1 MSLTS
6 WKNKNSSNL
15 CCFYVGLNVTRKL
28 VVLTLA
34 IRSFHAKQIM
44 DGSYEYQSNEDV
56 EKTHVYTIF
65 GLTTGIVAKD
75 KNIYIFHKLYEGIRF
90 TRGICL

>member
-1 MSLTS
+1 
-6 WKNKNSSNL
+6 
-15 CCFYVGLNVTRKL
+15 
-28 VVLTLA
+28 
-34 IRSFHAKQIM
+34 M

-75 KNIYIFHKLYEGIRF
+75 KKYIYSTNYMKGFNLQGASVYNGWIARKS
-90 TRGICL
+90 TKKS